1 MLHWQQSV
9 QKRSQSW
16 SNYVIFF
23 FAVFSF
29 RASMLWWQKSARC
42 SSLSTQS
49 ASELL
54 ICYQEILH
62 YMPDAACLLR
72 PCCVRLNLFRSFTK
86 YCACTYFN
94 LVILISTQIFKR
106 LAVHCHQI
114 CQQWH
119 IHFLETVSGKIYGQI
134 CLQRGQ
140 VRSQMTRRW
149 LRCWRRVR
157 APASWCFQGP
167 VVPIFPLR
175 CQFLALSCIREHYT
189 GLFLRRHFHFA
200 TTYIFERPVFTV
212 DFFCLMRNEI
222 KYIFDIWYVW
232 LKMH

>member
-9 QKRSQSW
+9 QKRSQFW
-16 SNYVIFF
+16 SNFVI
-23 FAVFSF
+23 FSF
-29 RASMLWWQKSARC
+29 RRLFIQSLDALVTKTAWR

-54 ICYQEILH
+54 IRYQEILH
-62 YMPDAACLLR
+62 YMPHVACLLR

-149 LRCWRRVR
+149 LRCWCRVR

-200 TTYIFERPVFTV
+200 TAYIF
-212 DFFCLMRNEI
+212 
-222 KYIFDIWYVW
+222 
-232 LKMH
+232 

>member
-16 SNYVIFF
+16 SNFVI
-23 FAVFSF
+23 FSF
-29 RASMLWWQKSARC
+29 RRLFIQSLDALVTKTAWR

-54 ICYQEILH
+54 IRYQEILH

-86 YCACTYFN
+86 YWACTYFN

-106 LAVHCHQI
+106 LVVHCHQI
-114 CQQWH
+114 CQQWQ

-140 VRSQMTRRW
+140 VWSQMTRRG
-149 LRCWRRVR
+149 LRCWLRVR
-157 APASWCFQGP
+157 APA
-167 VVPIFPLR
+167 
-175 CQFLALSCIREHYT
+175 
-189 GLFLRRHFHFA
+189 
-200 TTYIFERPVFTV
+200 
-212 DFFCLMRNEI
+212 M
-222 KYIFDIWYVW
+222 
-232 LKMH
+232 

>member
-1 MLHWQQSV
+1 MICAPLTAISAKAINLEATSSFFLFIQSLDALV
-9 QKRSQSW
+9 TKTAWR
-16 SNYVIFF
+16 
-23 FAVFSF
+23 
-29 RASMLWWQKSARC
+29 

-72 PCCVRLNLFRSFTK
+72 PCCVRLNLFRSLTN

-140 VRSQMTRRW
+140 VRSQMTRRE
-149 LRCWRRVR
+149 LRGWCRVR

-200 TTYIFERPVFTV
+200 AAYIF
-212 DFFCLMRNEI
+212 
-222 KYIFDIWYVW
+222 
-232 LKMH
+232 

>member
-1 MLHWQQSV
+1 MICAPLTAISAKAISILKQLRH
-9 QKRSQSW
+9 
-16 SNYVIFF
+16 FF
-23 FAVFSF
+23 FSPSF
-29 RASMLWWQKSARC
+29 HSEPGC
-42 SSLSTQS
+42 SGDKNCMMQFFVYTS

-54 ICYQEILH
+54 IRYQEILH

-149 LRCWRRVR
+149 LRGWRRVR

-189 GLFLRRHFHFA
+189 GRFLRRHFHFA
-200 TTYIFERPVFTV
+200 AAYVF
-212 DFFCLMRNEI
+212 
-222 KYIFDIWYVW
+222 
-232 LKMH
+232 

>member
-16 SNYVIFF
+16 SNFVI
-23 FAVFSF
+23 FSF
-29 RASMLWWQKSARC
+29 RRLFIQSLDALVTKTAWR

-54 ICYQEILH
+54 IRYQEILH

-72 PCCVRLNLFRSFTK
+72 PCCVRLNLFRSLTK
-86 YCACTYFN
+86 YCVCTYFN

-140 VRSQMTRRW
+140 VRSEMTRRE
-149 LRCWRRVR
+149 LRCWCRVR

-200 TTYIFERPVFTV
+200 AAFIF
-212 DFFCLMRNEI
+212 
-222 KYIFDIWYVW
+222 
-232 LKMH
+232 

>member
-16 SNYVIFF
+16 SKFVIFSFSPSFHSEPGCSGDKNCMMQF
-23 FAVFSF
+23 FVYTVCI
-29 RASMLWWQKSARC
+29 RAFDPLSRDFALYAR
-42 SSLSTQS
+42 
-49 ASELL
+49 
-54 ICYQEILH
+54 Y
-62 YMPDAACLLR
+62 AACLLR

-140 VRSQMTRRW
+140 VWSQMTRRW
-149 LRCWRRVR
+149 LRGWRRVR
-157 APASWCFQGP
+157 APASWYFQGP

-200 TTYIFERPVFTV
+200 AAYVF
-212 DFFCLMRNEI
+212 
-222 KYIFDIWYVW
+222 
-232 LKMH
+232 

>member
-16 SNYVIFF
+16 SNFVIFSSSP
-23 FAVFSF
+23 SF
-29 RASMLWWQKSARC
+29 IQSLDALVTKTAWC

-54 ICYQEILH
+54 IPYQEILH

-86 YCACTYFN
+86 YCACSYFN

-140 VRSQMTRRW
+140 VRSQMTRRE
-149 LRCWRRVR
+149 LRCWHRVR

-200 TTYIFERPVFTV
+200 AAYIF
-212 DFFCLMRNEI
+212 
-222 KYIFDIWYVW
+222 
-232 LKMH
+232 